1 MLHDD
6 PSRSDTLGADLR
18 ALRKARGLTL
28 TDMAETLGRSV
39 GWLSQVERDLS
50 EPSITDLRH
59 MARKLGVSVSML
71 FSHAPA
77 PMHEAGY
84 VVRNG
89 ARRPIGSGEAGLVE
103 ELLSPDLTDDFE
115 MVHSTFQ
122 PHSRIGEE
130 VTRPT
135 QE

>member
-1 MLHDD
+1 MNQATT
-6 PSRSDTLGADLR
+6 SSQTLGADLR

-50 EPSITDLRH
+50 EPSIIDLRH
-59 MARKLGVSVSML
+59 MARTLGVSVSML

-77 PMHEAGY
+77 PTHEAGY

-103 ELLSPDLTDDFE
+103 
-115 MVHSTFQ
+115 
-122 PHSRIGEE
+122 
-130 VTRPT
+130 
-135 QE
+135 